1 LIASPEGGPGPR
13 RFEMSH
19 TPSIPAGPGAPSP
32 DWRKPAVPTTE
43 ACHREAVGRVIR
55 EMRTRLDEP
64 LPLRA
69 LAEIAAI
76 SPYHFSRVFRQVTGI
91 PPCQF
96 LYALRLEVAKRL
108 LLTTDVSVT
117 DVCFE
122 VGYNSLGTFIRRFND
137 LLGLSPS
144 RLRSLAQAPVEG
156 LFGEPA
162 EPSPAAAGPATAGPV
177 GSVSAPENFRGL
189 VFVGLF
195 TTPLPQGRPLAGT
208 VLGGPGGFRL
218 PPVPDGRYHLFTA
231 GLSNPVSAADFFLHE
246 STLRGGGQLV
256 SVRGGQSSGLT
267 DLRLRAPE
275 SFDPPILMTLP
286 LLLGDG
292 ARPRSGRV
300 GAPVAAGNA

>member
-1 LIASPEGGPGPR
+1 
-13 RFEMSH
+13 MSH
-19 TPSIPAGPGAPSP
+19 TPPNHVSHGAPRP
-32 DWRKPAVPTTE
+32 DWHKPAVPTTE

-144 RLRSLAQAPVEG
+144 RLRSLAQAPFEG
-156 LFGEPA
+156 LLGEQSGLPPA
-162 EPSPAAAGPATAGPV
+162 GVLSPPAGPV

-189 VFVGLF
+189 IFIGLF

-208 VLGGPGGFRL
+208 VLGGPGSYRL
-218 PPVPDGRYHLFTA
+218 PPVPDGRYFLFTA
-231 GLSNPVSAADFFLHE
+231 GLARPVTPTDFFLHE
-246 STLRGGGQLV
+246 STLRGGGQLLSV
-256 SVRGGQSSGLT
+256 SGGQARGLT
-267 DLRLRAPE
+267 DLKLRAPE

-286 LLLGDG
+286 LLLGD
-292 ARPRSGRV
+292 AAPPRSRPRGV
-300 GAPVAAGNA
+300 PVAAGNA